1 MKFCSICE
9 NMLYSIEEDNNLFL
23 KCKNCGFKE
32 EQKNAVV
39 ITKVYKDSGDTTE
52 SNVNKYLIHDP
63 TLPRTC
69 KKKCP
74 NVFCTSNQ
82 NKGKQE
88 AVFFPI
94 DSTMKLVYICIECN
108 TEWKYS

>member
-9 NMLYSIEEDNNLFL
+9 NMLYSSEEENNLFL

-32 EQKNAVV
+32 EQKNAIV

-69 KKKCP
+69 KKIP
-74 NVFCTSNQ
+74 NVLCTVIKIKVNQ
-82 NKGKQE
+82 KL
-88 AVFFPI
+88 FFPF
-94 DSTMKLVYICIECN
+94 DKL
-108 TEWKYS
+108 